1 MLAYSTASSSRQQD
15 VLSSPNPDTVSAQ
28 VAGYLWGL
36 PGYDSLQ
43 HVDWAKASPASLSA
57 WLTIENVLQSHPN
70 RVLRS
75 SSATTALL
83 VPAWWQQ
90 LPAALVDLID
100 RARSKWPL
108 KATVWEQAGFVAD
121 PDWPFLRKIL
131 IDGAPM
137 CPVDA
142 IPAKFNLDN
151 CRSFE
156 LESDAAQDVILEEL
170 KAGYLAPLP
179 PGCTAG
185 WVHPLGVVPKK
196 SGAIRIIHDLSAPH
210 GASVNDSQFYWY
222 RKFSLSDDFA
232 AMLTPDCYI
241 GRLDVKAYYRNF
253 GVNPLFWPLQ
263 SFSVDGQVYYD
274 SRLQFGMRSSP
285 EIADR
290 FSSALVRDA
299 IKHGVEKCMAVVDDF
314 TVVHDRL
321 AKCTRDWSWLCS
333 RLKELGFELS
343 YGIGK
348 TDPPEQIATV
358 LGLVYNTVAWTVAL
372 DDAKVL
378 KLATSVCTVAGS
390 TKVFKRDLDKLCGF
404 LLWASRVIFAGRSF
418 CHHLLAAARSVKKQH
433 HRVYLNRACRREL
446 AWWASTAP
454 SLNGSFPILPA
465 APHLWRDFQVDASTT
480 GGPGATPCIGVWIDG
495 AYVSL
500 CHGQLSRL
508 YTDVPALDAHIN
520 TWELYAVLIC
530 VRLFCDYMAG
540 GHWRVRTDSS
550 SVEGW
555 LMKGDCRDDLRH
567 SYLSEMA
574 TCGVSK
580 YFRLTA
586 KHIPGA
592 QNCMADALSRCRFD
606 EVALLLSKWKAS
618 RLGSWVE

>member
-1 MLAYSTASSSRQQD
+1 
-15 VLSSPNPDTVSAQ
+15 
-28 VAGYLWGL
+28 
-36 PGYDSLQ
+36 
-43 HVDWAKASPASLSA
+43 
-57 WLTIENVLQSHPN
+57 
-70 RVLRS
+70 
-75 SSATTALL
+75 
-83 VPAWWQQ
+83 
-90 LPAALVDLID
+90 
-100 RARSKWPL
+100 
-108 KATVWEQAGFVAD
+108 
-121 PDWPFLRKIL
+121 
-131 IDGAPM
+131 
-137 CPVDA
+137 
-142 IPAKFNLDN
+142 
-151 CRSFE
+151 
-156 LESDAAQDVILEEL
+156 
-170 KAGYLAPLP
+170 
-179 PGCTAG
+179 
-185 WVHPLGVVPKK
+185 
-196 SGAIRIIHDLSAPH
+196 
-210 GASVNDSQFYWY
+210 VNDSQFYWY
-222 RKFSLSDDFA
+222 RKFALSDDFA
-232 AMLTPDCYI
+232 AMLTPGCYI

-299 IKHGVEKCMAVVDDF
+299 IRHGVEKCMAVVDDF
-314 TVVHDRL
+314 TVVHEL
-321 AKCTRDWSWLCS
+321 QAKCTMDWSWLCA

-348 TDPPEQIATV
+348 TDSPEQIATV

-378 KLATSVCTVAGS
+378 KLAALVTTVAGS
-390 TKVFKRDLDKLCGF
+390 TKMCKRDLDKLCGF

-418 CHHLLAAARSVKKQH
+418 CHHLLAAARSVQKQH

-465 APHLWRDFQVDASTT
+465 APHLWKDFQVDASTT

-495 AYVSL
+495 AYVSQ
-500 CHGQLSRL
+500 CHCQLAAL
-508 YTDVPALDAHIN
+508 YPDVPALDAHIN

-530 VRLFCDYMAG
+530 VRLFSDYMAG

-567 SYLSEMA
+567 SYLSEIA
-574 TCGVSK
+574 SCGVSR

-592 QNCMADALSRCRFD
+592 QNCMADALSRCQFE
-606 EVALLLSKWKAS
+606 EVALLLSKWKVS
-618 RLGSWVE
+618 HRDTWVG